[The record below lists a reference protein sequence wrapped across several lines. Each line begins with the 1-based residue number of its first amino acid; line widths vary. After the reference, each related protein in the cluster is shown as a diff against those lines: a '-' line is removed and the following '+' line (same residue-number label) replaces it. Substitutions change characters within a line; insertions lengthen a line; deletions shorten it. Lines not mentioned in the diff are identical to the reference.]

1 MVSFDL
7 VFYFHQHIF
16 FLLHWMNIHWTWTKC
31 REIQRKKIRK
41 FLVGYAHEK
50 VWTVHRINSFKWIIY
65 SHHVNWDLF
74 KKKLNQSLISQYL
87 PIVDI
92 NISLKWLFRWTLQN
106 DFIFVGILGDEGMKK
121 KVISLNDEREREKQ
135 AKLDDMRKENKLK
148 LLPNWQ

>member
-1 MVSFDL
+1 
-7 VFYFHQHIF
+7 
-16 FLLHWMNIHWTWTKC
+16 MN
-31 REIQRKKIRK
+31 
-41 FLVGYAHEK
+41 Y
-50 VWTVHRINSFKWIIY
+50 
-65 SHHVNWDLF
+65 LF
-74 KKKLNQSLISQYL
+74 TSCQLGL

-121 KVISLNDEREREKQ
+121 KVISLNDEREREREKQ

>member
-1 MVSFDL
+1 
-7 VFYFHQHIF
+7 
-16 FLLHWMNIHWTWTKC
+16 MN
-31 REIQRKKIRK
+31 
-41 FLVGYAHEK
+41 Y
-50 VWTVHRINSFKWIIY
+50 
-65 SHHVNWDLF
+65 LF
-74 KKKLNQSLISQYL
+74 TSCQLGFILKKLNQSLISQYL